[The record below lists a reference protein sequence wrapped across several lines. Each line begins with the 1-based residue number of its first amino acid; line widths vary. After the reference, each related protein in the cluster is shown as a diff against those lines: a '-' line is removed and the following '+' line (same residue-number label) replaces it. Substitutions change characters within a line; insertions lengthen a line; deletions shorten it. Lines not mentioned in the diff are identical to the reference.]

1 MSYGL
6 NRITPSGGSAL
17 DSIPSNLVNA
27 PAPNAVAAAPGAGF
41 ALGTRVV
48 IRGLKA
54 QPEFNGCSGRIVS
67 PEENGRWGVELDQ
80 GDGIKVSA
88 CSFRDVDL
96 VICLCFDCKVCR
108 WRHSM
113 KTSTIPYVVFLLLLM
128 LLLPTCCIS
137 SSYLLYFFFLLVIFV
152 PFSIS
157 GPQLQSG
164 KLRHCS
170 AASRVR

>member
-17 DSIPSNLVNA
+17 DSSPSNLVNA
-27 PAPNAVAAAPGAGF
+27 PAPNAVAAPGAGF

-88 CSFRDVDL
+88 CSFHDVDL
-96 VICLCFDCKVCR
+96 VTCLCFDCKVCR
-108 WRHSM
+108 WLHSM
-113 KTSTIPYVVFLLLLM
+113 NTSTVPHVVFLLLVM
-128 LLLPTCCIS
+128 FLLPTCCIS
-137 SSYLLYFFFLLVIFV
+137 SSYLLFLFLFQFQVRSSNLENCVIALQQAV
-152 PFSIS
+152 S
-157 GPQLQSG
+157 GD
-164 KLRHCS
+164 
-170 AASRVR
+170 AACEV